1 MSIKGELLIRGGTV
15 IDPARGFFGETDILI
30 TNGRVADTGIGQT
43 VSAERTIDANGC
55 LVLPGLIDYHTHV
68 FQGGTEIGFYPD
80 SALLPQGVTT
90 AVDQGSAGITNFE
103 SFFKTIINTSQMR
116 ILAYL
121 HVSPAGLATL
131 TRCLEPV
138 DPKLFDGERI
148 GSLLKQFRSHI
159 VGLKIRQSK
168 EIVGDLGV
176 APLAATI
183 RMADKIG
190 CGVVVHT
197 TNPPGEVEDMLT
209 LLRAKD
215 VYTHV
220 FQGKG
225 SNILTNSAK
234 VRESVRQA
242 RERGIVFD
250 TADGRGHY
258 AFSVIKAAVAQ
269 GFEPDVISTDLV
281 RGSLFDR
288 SVFGLPMIMSKYL
301 TMGIP
306 LYKVIEACT
315 AAPARLLGMEGKLGT
330 LQPGAYGD
338 VSVFKLQESN
348 LLLEDSFGETIRC
361 TRVFTPQMT
370 VLGGKIVYRSLEL

>member
-1 MSIKGELLIRGGTV
+1 MSLKGELLIRGGTV

-30 TNGRVADTGIGQT
+30 TNGRVADTGTGQT
-43 VSAERTIDANGC
+43 VSAERTIDADGC

-103 SFFKTIINTSQMR
+103 SFFKTIIHTSQMR
-116 ILAYL
+116 IFAYL

-159 VGLKIRQSK
+159 IGLKIRQSK

-183 RMADKIG
+183 RMADELG

-225 SNILTNSAK
+225 SNILTSSAK
-234 VRESVRQA
+234 VRKAVREA
-242 RERGIVFD
+242 RERGVVFD

-258 AFSVIKAAVAQ
+258 AFSVIKAALAQ

-301 TMGIP
+301 AMGIP
-306 LYKVIEACT
+306 LDRVIESCT
-315 AAPARLLGMEGKLGT
+315 AVPARLLGMEGKLGT

-338 VSVFKLQESN
+338 VSIFKLHDSN
-348 LLLEDSFGETIRC
+348 LLLEDVFGESIRC
-361 TRVFTPQMT
+361 SQVFAPQMT
-370 VLGGKIVYRSLEL
+370 VLGGKVVYRNLLF

>member
-15 IDPARGFFGETDILI
+15 IDPARSFFGETDILI

-43 VSAERTIDANGC
+43 VSAERTIDADGC

-190 CGVVVHT
+190 CSVVVHT

-225 SNILTNSAK
+225 SSILTNSAK

-258 AFSVIKAAVAQ
+258 AFSVIKAALAQ

-306 LYKVIEACT
+306 LYKVIESCT

-338 VSVFKLQESN
+338 VSVFKLQDSN
-348 LLLEDSFGETIRC
+348 LLLEDSFGETIHC
-361 TRVFTPQMT
+361 TQVFVPQMT